1 MWKQFPI
8 VLDESCAFI
17 FKFILKMEAV
27 DYMVSH
33 QEDGILQ
40 YYCRCLCFFQ
50 QVTGCPGIVILTA
63 TVLCVFVHVHLC
75 EFVCNSF
82 WTS

>member
-17 FKFILKMEAV
+17 FRFTLKMEAV

-33 QEDGILQ
+33 EEDGILQ
-40 YYCRCLCFFQ
+40 YYCSCLCFFQ
-50 QVTGCPGIVILTA
+50 LVTGCPGIFIVF
-63 TVLCVFVHVHLC
+63 CVFVHVHFC
-75 EFVCNSF
+75 EYV
-82 WTS
+82 